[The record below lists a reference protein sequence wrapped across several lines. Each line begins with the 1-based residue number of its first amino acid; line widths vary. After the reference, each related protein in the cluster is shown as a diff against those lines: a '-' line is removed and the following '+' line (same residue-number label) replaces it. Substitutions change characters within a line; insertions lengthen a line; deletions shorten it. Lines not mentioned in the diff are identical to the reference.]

1 MILFAFIF
9 GYLTLLVELV
19 FFHVPSVAN
28 TQNFFTKNN
37 NHQSV
42 NSKLIQD
49 INKWSFAKK
58 VMLLAIPMVI
68 IQFYFLVPF
77 LYFYADDNSL
87 LLTKPFF
94 LLELIGVLLVILGRV
109 ITFGSM
115 LYIRKENKQKEN
127 SFKLHT
133 KGIFHYSRNPG
144 LDGMFVFFIGFGLIF
159 PTLMS
164 WIGLLF
170 YFIYMLFRVR
180 IEEEFLKEFFQQEYA
195 AYCLKTKR
203 FLLF

>member
-87 LLTKPFF
+87 LLIKPFF

-159 PTLMS
+159 PTFMS

>member
-94 LLELIGVLLVILGRV
+94 FLELIGVLLVILGRV